1 MPKRGLPFNGTVIR
15 ARYWL
20 TISGCWRYL
29 ENPDINTAGSYLFEP
44 EIAIR
49 TLRVS
54 DSNDGI
60 TDIWFAI
67 KGANLD
73 LDYNG
78 NVETEIDAGT
88 VLEFFFSM

>member
-1 MPKRGLPFNGTVIR
+1 MESCFSFYRLILKWG
-15 ARYWL
+15 
-20 TISGCWRYL
+20 YL
-29 ENPDINTAGSYLFEP
+29 EYPDINTAGSYLFEP
-44 EIAIR
+44 AIAIH
-49 TLRVS
+49 TLNVS

-78 NVETEIDAGT
+78 NVESEINAGT
-88 VLEFFFSM
+88 VFEFFSHSM